1 MNVAGLPN
9 LTFYTD
15 RVRRASYGAR
25 RHGRLTQSLG
35 VRQ

>member
-1 MNVAGLPN
+1 MNVARLSN
-9 LTFYTD
+9 LTFDTD
-15 RVRRASYGAR
+15 RVRGASYGAR